1 MTDSTKTPKSAK
13 GKAAAVTKTPD
24 AAPAA
29 NKQATG
35 KSEHQFESS
44 DDLEHFIHHNPA
56 FSTLPLDK
64 QEDLRRQL
72 IGMKRE
78 EQGGKVLTEAD
89 ALADL
94 NGTRRPDNHVD

>member
-1 MTDSTKTPKSAK
+1 MTDSTKTLKPAK
-13 GKAAAVTKTPD
+13 GKTAAVTKTPD
-24 AAPAA
+24 VATAS

-35 KSEHQFESS
+35 KSEHQFDSS

-56 FSTLPLDK
+56 FGTLSLDK

-78 EQGGKVLTEAD
+78 EQGGKVLTQAD

>member
-1 MTDSTKTPKSAK
+1 MTISTKKPNPA
-13 GKAAAVTKTPD
+13 KAAAAAKPTNV
-24 AAPAA
+24 APAA
-29 NKQATG
+29 NEQAAA
-35 KSEHQFESS
+35 KNEHQFDSS
-44 DDLEHFIHHNPA
+44 DDLEHFIHHNPVLG
-56 FSTLPLDK
+56 TLPLDK

>member
-1 MTDSTKTPKSAK
+1 MTDSTKTLKSAK

-24 AAPAA
+24 ADPAV
-29 NKQATG
+29 NKQATS
-35 KSEHQFESS
+35 KSELQFCSS

-56 FSTLPLDK
+56 FGTLPLDK
-64 QEDLRRQL
+64 QEDLRRKL